1 MSTCEIINQHL
12 FPMALNMKEEVARFL
27 DAKYIYYILH
37 SKYPYGTACKQTMD
51 KGSNPNN
58 SVSNFNTNI
67 F

>member
-1 MSTCEIINQHL
+1 
-12 FPMALNMKEEVARFL
+12 MALNMKEEVAWFL